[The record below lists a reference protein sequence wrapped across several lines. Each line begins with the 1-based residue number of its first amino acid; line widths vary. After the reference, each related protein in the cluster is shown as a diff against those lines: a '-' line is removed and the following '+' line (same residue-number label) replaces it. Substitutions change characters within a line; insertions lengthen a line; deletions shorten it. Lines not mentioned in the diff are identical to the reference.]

1 MSRTVTV
8 KITKN
13 NFVGEA
19 QRLEQIVDEELNEAA
34 QRIVRDAQV
43 AIASPP
49 KTGRIYKRGNVTH
62 QASAPG
68 EAPATDTGNLAN
80 SGTVRRVG
88 WLHFECVF
96 SAEYAPILEPPET
109 LEGVEFGSPSGKIL
123 PRPFLRPAV
132 YKQAPILQEAL
143 DDALRRG

>member
-8 KITKN
+8 KINKL

-19 QRLEQIVDEELNEAA
+19 QRLEQIVDDELNMAA

-43 AIASPP
+43 AIMSPP
-49 KTGRIYKRGNVTH
+49 KSGRVYGSH

-96 SAEYAPILEPPET
+96 SAEYAQAL
-109 LEGVEFGSPSGKIL
+109 EFGTPSGKIL

>member
-43 AIASPP
+43 AIQSPP
-49 KTGRIYKRGNVTH
+49 KTGRVYKRGNVLH

-68 EAPATDTGNLAN
+68 EAPASDTTNLAN

-96 SAEYAPILEPPET
+96 SAEYAQAL
-109 LEGVEFGSPSGKIL
+109 EFGTPSGKIL